1 VGSTLYVNHS
11 CFNYVYHHPSMS
23 SEVRSTLQSHRDQHY
38 QEGNVSFK
46 DKLLMKS
53 IEEKRQAISF
63 HWVVAHC
70 WKGAT
75 ERWQGTHIREIQHG
89 LLSEEINIKWIIL
102 IRHISR
108 QQDQVNVNNTTM
120 VVLWKSKVE
129 IQKILEQG
137 YSSEHLR
144 VLNLQ
149 NVKGDPFLNKKE
161 WFQLIWQL
169 ESQSRMRKPKL
180 NRMHGNHQVR

>member
-1 VGSTLYVNHS
+1 
-11 CFNYVYHHPSMS
+11 MS
-23 SEVRSTLQSHRDQHY
+23 SEVRSTLQPRMDQHY
-38 QEGNVSFK
+38 QEGNVNFK

-70 WKGAT
+70 WKGT
-75 ERWQGTHIREIQHG
+75 IERKQETHIREIQHG
-89 LLSEEINIKWIIL
+89 LLSEEINIKWTIV

-108 QQDQVNVNNTTM
+108 QQDQVNVNITTM

-129 IQKILEQG
+129 SQKILKEG

-149 NVKGDPFLNKKE
+149 EFKGGPFLNKKE
-161 WFQLIWQL
+161 RFQWIWQL
-169 ESQSRMRKPKL
+169 ESQCGMRKPKL
-180 NRMHGNHQVR
+180 NRMNGNHQVR